1 MTLTELLNIRP
12 GVTAVIGSGGKT
24 TLLRT
29 LGTELAEAGGRVL
42 LCATTKIYPFPGL
55 PCAHDRAELDALA
68 PSPLLCAGAPLEHG
82 KLTALEV
89 PMADLAARFDY
100 VLVEADGSARLP
112 LKAHA
117 SHEPVIPPEANQTI
131 CVVGAS
137 GFGRSISEVAHRPD
151 RYALLAGV
159 RADDAATPETEA
171 AVLKAEALHDR
182 AYINQAETASRMAD
196 ARALAALLDCPALA
210 GSLQK
215 GECVSCSL

>member
-117 SHEPVIPPEANQTI
+117 SHEPVIPREANQVI

-137 GFGRSISEVAHRPD
+137 GLNRPAAVKVHRPE
-151 RYALLAGV
+151 RFMALSGS
-159 RADDAATPETEA
+159 DTAAPEAVA
-171 AVLKAEALHDR
+171 AVLNKEALHTR
-182 AYINQAETASRMAD
+182 VLINQADSPERIAA
-196 ARALAALLDCPALA
+196 ARELARLLNCPVVVA
-210 GSLQK
+210 SLQK
-215 GECVSCSL
+215 GELLCVY